1 MAAKQLFER
10 YRVEFSKIFLLILG
24 VGLLFVGSE
33 WEKTPLFGALLF
45 FAAIILVGIGALGRL
60 WCAIYISG
68 YKDHTLVMTGPYALC
83 RNPLYF
89 FSMIGAVGVAL
100 ATKTISIPLVTLC
113 LFAVYYPLVIKSEE
127 MRLAKIHK
135 ETFAAYCK
143 NTPAFFPKRSAF
155 KEPDEYLVKPVIFR
169 KNLMDAIWFIWL
181 VGVLELISGLHKAK
195 LIPVLFSVY

>member
-1 MAAKQLFER
+1 MAVKQLFER
-10 YRVEFSKIFLLILG
+10 YRVEFSKAFLVVLG

-45 FAAIILVGIGALGRL
+45 LAAIALVGIGALGRL

-68 YKDHTLVMTGPYALC
+68 YKDHTLVMAGPYALC

-100 ATKTISIPLVTLC
+100 ATKTLSIPLVTLL

-127 MRLAKIHK
+127 SRLAEIHK

-143 NTPAFFPKRSAF
+143 TTPAFFPKRSAF
-155 KEPDEYLVKPVIFR
+155 IEPDDYLVKPVIFR
-169 KNLMDAIWFIWL
+169 KNLMDAIWFIWF
-181 VGVLELISGLHKAK
+181 VGILELVSTLHEAK
-195 LIPVLFSVY
+195 IVPVLFSVY